1 MAILDENL
9 NFEDFESYLR
19 KSIEDRERV
28 KFEFTKSI
36 SYSLD
41 LIEKWGKKVNIPIS
55 EIKFL
60 TYKNINKYVKNNDL
74 NLIKKNIEKNKEK
87 YIYTKIINLPDI
99 IENENDFYY
108 FQVNK
113 TKPNFISNKK
123 TISKSTYILREA
135 SNLNNK
141 IILIE
146 NADPGYD
153 WLFSKG
159 ISGLITKYGGA
170 NSHMAIRSAEIG
182 IPAAIGVGE
191 ILFDKLKS
199 YKMIELDSLNKVIRK
214 A

>member
-1 MAILDENL
+1 MFLSLFLLFLLI
-9 NFEDFESYLR
+9 NFLLFFNKL
-19 KSIEDRERV
+19 
-28 KFEFTKSI
+28 
-36 SYSLD
+36 
-41 LIEKWGKKVNIPIS
+41 LI
-55 EIKFL
+55 
-60 TYKNINKYVKNNDL
+60 INS
-74 NLIKKNIEKNKEK
+74 
-87 YIYTKIINLPDI
+87 IINL
-99 IENENDFYY
+99 
-108 FQVNK
+108 K
-113 TKPNFISNKK
+113 
-123 TISKSTYILREA
+123 
-135 SNLNNK
+135 NK

-191 ILFDKLKS
+191 ILFDKLKT